1 MAHGRR
7 IAAVLAIAAAATVGD
22 AAIAPALSVG
32 PVSTPSTV
40 STPSVTVPGTTVT
53 VPNTPAPTPT
63 ATAPSPAP
71 HVSSPPKVSVP
82 KATTPTVTVPSTTV
96 TTPKVTTTPVVKK
109 VTGGGGG
116 SGGSAPSGPGTSG
129 TSGTSGGL
137 VNSVKQ
143 ALPKVGG
150 GGSVAVSPS
159 SGSTG
164 AIVGAAKAGYSASG
178 SGAGSGTSGVSPL
191 FGGTPG
197 GPGGGGFSGP
207 SGFGGPGGFAGGP
220 GSPAAFALGFQRG
233 PNGIVWG
240 AGTGGVSAFA
250 AAVGALAGCFY
261 ALTPFEQQVL
271 VVRSGIDGRQA
282 LSRSKVAALL
292 GTTPA
297 SIAATENTALSE
309 LLTASATSGC
319 MPVGRLGPANAL
331 TAFIGGPFGPIGYVT
346 PGIPGPSRAEPGV
359 PEQTSLASTSF
370 ADKLSTLGDG
380 GQASLSVLMI
390 IAVMLAGALAALF
403 AEARRSV
410 T

>member
-1 MAHGRR
+1 
-7 IAAVLAIAAAATVGD
+7 
-22 AAIAPALSVG
+22 
-32 PVSTPSTV
+32 
-40 STPSVTVPGTTVT
+40 
-53 VPNTPAPTPT
+53 
-63 ATAPSPAP
+63 
-71 HVSSPPKVSVP
+71 
-82 KATTPTVTVPSTTV
+82 
-96 TTPKVTTTPVVKK
+96 
-109 VTGGGGG
+109 
-116 SGGSAPSGPGTSG
+116 
-129 TSGTSGGL
+129 
-137 VNSVKQ
+137 
-143 ALPKVGG
+143 
-150 GGSVAVSPS
+150 
-159 SGSTG
+159 
-164 AIVGAAKAGYSASG
+164 
-178 SGAGSGTSGVSPL
+178 L